1 MNHSA
6 ANSRSPALS
15 HRSKRSLRLD
25 QAKNDLLTFARS
37 IDVPG
42 VPLSPDDEAC
52 ERFHPVEARFGKHH
66 LVWLDCLQRVEDG
79 EIKRLMG
86 LMPPGSAKSTYTSIL
101 FPVHVMGRF
110 AGSQVIV
117 ASYGA
122 ELPRK
127 WGRKARSIVR
137 QKIFSQIFRTA
148 LSKESAAADEWALA
162 NGSEYM
168 GAGVLTGITGNR
180 ADGVVW
186 DDLIKGRDQADSQV
200 MRQKT
205 WDAYFDDLLTRKKP
219 NAWEIGITTRWHE
232 DDIAGRI
239 LPEGYA
245 GESGW
250 IAGRDGNRWY
260 VVCIPA
266 EAERADDVLGRKAGE
281 RIWPE
286 WFTPDHFT
294 PFKRNPR
301 TWSALYQ
308 QRPAPEQG
316 DYFKAEWLRAVEK
329 VPPREHLRIYGGS
342 DYAVTA
348 DGGDYTVHVV
358 VGLDAEG
365 RMYLLDLWR
374 RRAAADEWVE
384 ALLRSRARME
394 ADRLGGRAGADQVRR
409 RPLPGQA
416 HARALRVR
424 RAPAVRRARR
434 QGGARAIDARPH
446 GAGGAVRSGKQPLA
460 RRLPRR
466 VAELPCRPPR
476 RPGRRDR
483 PCRPAAR
490 HDGEAGEAEAGGAA
504 RARPLGQR
512 TRKRELENGV
522 SPGSSGPLTGHKR
535 TSHVNA
541 SRSGNDRKQT
551 CSSAVARL
559 LCKRA
564 KWLAGWIVGD
574 AQVRG
579 TV

>member
-1 MNHSA
+1 MNDST

-15 HRSKRSLRLD
+15 RKSKRTLRLD
-25 QAKNDLLTFARS
+25 QAKQDLLTFACS

-42 VPLSPDDEAC
+42 VPVSPDDEAC

-137 QKIFSQIFRTA
+137 QKTFGQIFRTA
-148 LSKESAAADEWALA
+148 LSKESAAADAWALT

-250 IAGRDGNRWY
+250 VDGRDGNRWY

-266 EAERADDVLGRKAGE
+266 EAERADDVLGREVGE

-286 WFTPDHFT
+286 WFGADHFT

-301 TWSALYQ
+301 TWAALYQ

-316 DYFKAEWLRAVEK
+316 DYFKAEWLRVAEQ
-329 VPPREHLRIYGGS
+329 VPPRRHLRIYGGS

-374 RRAAADEWVE
+374 KRAAADEWVE
-384 ALLRSRARME
+384 AFCDLVLQWKPIGWAEEQGQIRSGVGPFLDKRMRERGAFVARQQFAARGDKAVRAQSMRGRMALEGLYIPAGSAWLADFRAELLSFPA
-394 ADRLGGRAGADQVRR
+394 GRHDDQVDAIG
-409 RPLPGQA
+409 LVGQ
-416 HARALRVR
+416 LLDTMVP
-424 RAPAVRRARR
+424 PAKPKQA
-434 QGGARAIDARPH
+434 ARP
-446 GAGGAVRSGKQPLA
+446 V
-460 RRLPRR
+460 
-466 VAELPCRPPR
+466 
-476 RPGRRDR
+476 RDR
-483 PCRPAAR
+483 W
-490 HDGEAGEAEAGGAA
+490 E
-504 RARPLGQR
+504 
-512 TRKRELENGV
+512 REERGSV
-522 SPGSSGPLTGHKR
+522 SWK
-535 TSHVNA
+535 V
-541 SRSGNDRKQT
+541 
-551 CSSAVARL
+551 V
-559 LCKRA
+559 
-564 KWLAGWIVGD
+564 
-574 AQVRG
+574 
-579 TV
+579 